1 MIIAIDKRFDPL
13 IYDFSFTYQNKQKS
27 KIIMTKLDAIALIDL
42 SYCLQR
48 AEALI
53 QVLGEA
59 VTQNGNEHHRLMVEV
74 IEEYLLRAR
83 KTLAIANSN
92 EAESRL

>member
-1 MIIAIDKRFDPL
+1 M
-13 IYDFSFTYQNKQKS
+13 TNS
-27 KIIMTKLDAIALIDL
+27 KALLHCELLHCI
-42 SYCLQR
+42 QR

-59 VTQNGNEHHRLMVEV
+59 VHQSGNIHQAIMVEV

-83 KTLAIANSN
+83 KSLGD
-92 EAESRL
+92 L